1 MYTCLMNKFKNYNLK
16 EELLLALD
24 KLNFKEPL
32 LVQEKVIPLLL
43 NKENLL
49 VQAKTG
55 SGKTLSFLLPAL
67 NISSFNDNFT
77 STIILT
83 PTRELAL
90 QINEVAKKLAS
101 FHKINIVLL
110 IGQEDY
116 NTQINQLK
124 HKPHIIIGTPGRIIE
139 LIKSNNIKLDKL
151 KLTIIDEADDF
162 NSLGLK
168 DQLDELISLLPSTQ
182 TALFSATINDNYIN
196 KPLKKVIIDEPKTV
210 NTNISQYF
218 LKTSNKYKTLLSIL
232 NNSNIK
238 STIVYFNTKQE
249 CSDVYDLLK
258 QEDILVDLI
267 HGDMN
272 QKKRTNIY
280 KSFKQGNIRVLLA
293 SDVISRG
300 MDFSDVSHIINYDIP
315 TNINTYIHRC
325 GRSGRLKD
333 TGISISLISK
343 TDNQEVVEY
352 ILDNSKE
359 YIYEN
364 ENKTLNTKLE
374 KTKEQK
380 HTTTLII
387 RAGKK
392 DKIRLIDIVG
402 SLSNYIDSSIIGVI
416 NLQDKY
422 TTVEILKQNFDL
434 EVLNDYRIKGKK
446 QKVEISR
453 NK

>member
-1 MYTCLMNKFKNYNLK
+1 
-16 EELLLALD
+16 
-24 KLNFKEPL
+24 
-32 LVQEKVIPLLL
+32 
-43 NKENLL
+43 
-49 VQAKTG
+49 
-55 SGKTLSFLLPAL
+55 
-67 NISSFNDNFT
+67 
-77 STIILT
+77 
-83 PTRELAL
+83 
-90 QINEVAKKLAS
+90 
-101 FHKINIVLL
+101 
-110 IGQEDY
+110 
-116 NTQINQLK
+116 
-124 HKPHIIIGTPGRIIE
+124 
-139 LIKSNNIKLDKL
+139 
-151 KLTIIDEADDF
+151 
-162 NSLGLK
+162 
-168 DQLDELISLLPSTQ
+168 
-182 TALFSATINDNYIN
+182 
-196 KPLKKVIIDEPKTV
+196 
-210 NTNISQYF
+210 
-218 LKTSNKYKTLLSIL
+218 
-232 NNSNIK
+232 
-238 STIVYFNTKQE
+238 
-249 CSDVYDLLK
+249 
-258 QEDILVDLI
+258 
-267 HGDMN
+267 MN